1 MRKRITRTI
10 ILLTL
15 LGAVSQQDF
24 KPLVDLISFPL
35 GISLF
40 LLAPLAVLAVV
51 ASPFALGAGLWLL
64 WHRLRHGRLPGWV
77 HTLIPAALKRS
88 GRPGASTRRRPYPR
102 GGDAREEPTVELPA
116 VAAPDGRPEDLAA
129 APAARLAGEM
139 AGVHLG

>member
-24 KPLVDLISFPL
+24 KALVDLISFPL

-40 LLAPLAVLAVV
+40 LLAPLAVLAVM
-51 ASPFALGAGLWLL
+51 ASPFAFGAGLWLL

-88 GRPGASTRRRPYPR
+88 GRSGASTRRRPYPR
-102 GGDAREEPTVELPA
+102 GGDPREEPTVELP
-116 VAAPDGRPEDLAA
+116 VLAAPDGRPEDPAA

>member
-1 MRKRITRTI
+1 MHKRITRTI

-15 LGAVSQQDF
+15 LSAVSQQDF
-24 KPLVDLISFPL
+24 KALVDLISFPL

-40 LLAPLAVLAVV
+40 LLAPLAVLAVM

-77 HTLIPAALKRS
+77 HMLIPAALKRS
-88 GRPGASTRRRPYPR
+88 GRSGASTRRRPYRRRDP
-102 GGDAREEPTVELPA
+102 REEPTVELPV
-116 VAAPDGRPEDLAA
+116 VAAPDGRPEDPAA

-139 AGVHLG
+139 ARVHLG